1 MKRLLLNKLLIVGL
15 ILAISVIAVASDLI
29 DSEVDW
35 DKGVI
40 RVVGIGAPPEGKS
53 QAIGK
58 VMAQRSAKADAYR
71 NGVAY
76 LEGVRV
82 DSRTLVKEAVVESDE
97 ISNQISGLIQNGR
110 FVEIKYG
117 LDGIC
122 TVVLEIPLGV
132 EGGLA
137 GIFYQTMEKTQPTS
151 VEIQPVEQVE
161 VPETELVKET
171 QVTEPMVKP
180 QPEEQTPNKVLVE
193 GAKPYT
199 SIIVDAR
206 GLGIEPALY
215 PQIFDSE
222 GHLLYGATSTNFV
235 QGYPTM
241 VAYAR
246 TLEKAYELE
255 RAGEHPLVIQAI
267 SAIRTETKNPTDL
280 VLDSLNTKVFK
291 KIDGE
296 TKATARRAII
306 FIL

>member
-1 MKRLLLNKLLIVGL
+1 MKRLLLNKVLIVGL
-15 ILAISVIAVASDLI
+15 VLAISVIAVATDLI
-29 DSEVDW
+29 DSEIDW

-82 DSRTLVKEAVVESDE
+82 DSRTFVKEAVVQSDE
-97 ISNQISGLIQNGR
+97 ISNQFSGLIQNGR
-110 FVEIKYG
+110 FVDIEYDM
-117 LDGIC
+117 DGIC
-122 TVVLEIPLGV
+122 KVVLEIPLGV
-132 EGGLA
+132 GDGLS
-137 GIFYQTMEKTQPTS
+137 GIFQPLMEETQPAF
-151 VEIQPVEQVE
+151 VEIQVSDLIVATEP
-161 VPETELVKET
+161 ELVDEA
-171 QVTEPMVKP
+171 QSVVES
-180 QPEEQTPNKVLVE
+180 QIEEQTKIVAD
-193 GAKPYT
+193 GTKSYT

-206 GLGIEPALY
+206 GLDIEPALY

-222 GHLLYGATSTNFV
+222 GHLLYGATSTSFI

-246 TLEKAYELE
+246 SLERAYELE
-255 RAGEHPLVIQAI
+255 RAGEHPLVIKAI

-280 VLDSLNTKVFK
+280 VLDSLNSKVFN
-291 KIDGE
+291 KIDVE
-296 TKATARRAII
+296 AKATARRAII
-306 FIL
+306 FII